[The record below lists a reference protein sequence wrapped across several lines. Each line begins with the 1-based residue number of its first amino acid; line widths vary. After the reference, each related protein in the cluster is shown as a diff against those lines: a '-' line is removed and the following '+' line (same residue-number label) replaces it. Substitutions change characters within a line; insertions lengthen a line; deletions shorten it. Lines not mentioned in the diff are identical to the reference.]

1 MTNEMKVLTVK
12 EAIEYAID
20 NGIKQ
25 AEKQLISF
33 EKNGRIRGNQII
45 SLERSLLQL
54 HETVEIT
61 GGGKRGKV
69 YLGRKHNEI
78 QERIDGN
85 KNNGG
90 KPSLKQRKLYQQQ
103 GAKCDLFDRLEK
115 DRDFRHKLH
124 DYFQTRRISRQMF
137 YAYYFGFEEVY
148 FENWNNYLRL
158 SRQEINKRK
167 KKVQENFASKYV
179 VYRFIS
185 NEKVLYVGLSSD
197 FKRRIYQH
205 KYAGHLKQEWYNS
218 VDRIEYIELE
228 TEVDMNIAE
237 IYFIAK
243 FKPAWN
249 SSRTYDGK
257 LGITIEDLDNLEW
270 KTLDFSLKNII

>member
-1 MTNEMKVLTVK
+1 MMKEMTMLKTLEMLVEKGIGKHERQLASVK
-12 EAIEYAID
+12 
-20 NGIKQ
+20 
-25 AEKQLISF
+25 
-33 EKNGRIRGNQII
+33 KNGKLANKKQVEAV
-45 SLERSLLQL
+45 ERSLSQL
-54 HETVEIT
+54 YQEFEIIKGT
-61 GGGKRGKV
+61 GKSAIVKVGKA
-69 YLGRKHNEI
+69 HDTI
-78 QERIDGN
+78 QERDDN
-85 KNNGG
+85 RGG
-90 KPSLKQRKLYQQQ
+90 CSEEKQTYHQQQ

-257 LGITIEDLDNLEW
+257 LGIAIEELDNLEW